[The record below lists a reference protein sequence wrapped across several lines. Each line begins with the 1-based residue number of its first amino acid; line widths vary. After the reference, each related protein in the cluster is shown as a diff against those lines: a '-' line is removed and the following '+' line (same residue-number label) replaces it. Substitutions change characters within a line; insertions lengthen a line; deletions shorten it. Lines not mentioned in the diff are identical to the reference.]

1 MTGSLIVEEVFSW
14 NGLGSLFVE
23 AIRSIDTPL
32 IQGCMMLFGLLF
44 LLNNGMT
51 QALNHW
57 IDPRVRKRGKSS

>member
-32 IQGCMMLFGLLF
+32 IR
-44 LLNNGMT
+44 GMYDVIWLAIFIE
-51 QALNHW
+51 QWYDASRVNHW
-57 IDPRVRKRGKSS
+57 IDPRVREERR